1 MLQPS
6 GWTWLF
12 WNGAGL
18 TWFFNKQ
25 RTVKGTFYLGGH
37 SYIHKVSSHFMFK
50 DDYILNSYT
59 SEFLLKYKRI
69 VEWIHLRKKCWMKES
84 KNHYYYLLSPF
95 NRSNTKKR
103 KKNKTREYK
112 ARLATSKTN
121 FVLRGMRIYYAD
133 EPQYC
138 RSTSTWFFD

>member
-1 MLQPS
+1 
-6 GWTWLF
+6 
-12 WNGAGL
+12 
-18 TWFFNKQ
+18 
-25 RTVKGTFYLGGH
+25 
-37 SYIHKVSSHFMFK
+37 
-50 DDYILNSYT
+50 
-59 SEFLLKYKRI
+59 
-69 VEWIHLRKKCWMKES
+69 MKES

-138 RSTSTWFFD
+138 RSTST